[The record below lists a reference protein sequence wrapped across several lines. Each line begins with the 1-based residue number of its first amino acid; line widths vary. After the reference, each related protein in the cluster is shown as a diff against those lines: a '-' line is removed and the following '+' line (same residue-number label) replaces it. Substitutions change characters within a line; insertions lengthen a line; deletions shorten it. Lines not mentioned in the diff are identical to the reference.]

1 MHRIS
6 FSIPKNPCTLFVQ
19 EFNFFKGGREMSY
32 TYAPV
37 GNMSGYSRSSGAGIL
52 APYKS
57 YGSGGDGDL
66 FSTLAK
72 SASSL
77 WENVL
82 HPVTKGLG
90 KILVP
95 AAKGTAKVLKPL
107 GGLVVGVGAPLL
119 VNLTTWGAKQ
129 FREKAI
135 PRIKKAITDKGE
147 FEVNGNT
154 LIYYKKGDLPAIIE
168 TYGITQ
174 ISAFAFADFTDT
186 DLYLSAAEGKELILL
201 PNAMSK
207 CNALRVHLDD
217 TVHFTGSSFINSS
230 CFLMIEGVNI
240 YDKLKL
246 CQEKRIYAEFR
257 VWINNKYL
265 LQASNTERVTAIR
278 SFLSGTGADKFLE
291 ENPTNMFILKMGEDE
306 NSPKKKKGI
315 LGSVTSYKFLPK
327 AYFDG
332 TPELLETRNKFFY
345 MLKHEVVSDEFTLED
360 LRSITI
366 FNDDDLNLESNSN
379 SEENEFEEFANFGF
393 ANPENQIIKIQ
404 KTKLMNIK
412 EAVAHYKQERAQKA
426 KDIEKSISDTQ
437 EINIP
442 PEAIQQMS
450 VEQRD
455 LIESAE
461 DKNESAEEHILEEQA
476 KEVIADTVNVDVETT
491 ASPVKSEEA
500 TATSPTNTDA
510 AYSNLFGTEPPAEL
524 TGYTNKPHPLH
535 FTEERFPPFFNF
547 KKDRPTVSVFGE
559 TVTYDERGVGT
570 VGNYNSSNPYD
581 YMYVMESGHTY
592 GIDNYGYFSK
602 ATDGTIYR
610 MDANNVPYFIEL
622 GKPVYFSN
630 VGISYSFNEKGQL
643 VLTKTQSAI

>member
-1 MHRIS
+1 
-6 FSIPKNPCTLFVQ
+6 
-19 EFNFFKGGREMSY
+19 MSY

-57 YGSGGDGDL
+57 YGSGGNGDL
-66 FSTLAK
+66 FSTMAK

-82 HPVTKGLG
+82 SPVARGFG

-95 AAKGTAKVLKPL
+95 AAKGTVKILKPL
-107 GGLVVGVGAPLL
+107 GGFAISVGAPLL

-129 FREKAI
+129 FQEKAI
-135 PRIKKAITDKGE
+135 PRIKKAVTDKGE

-174 ISAFAFADFTDT
+174 ISAFAFADFTGT

-265 LQASNTERVTAIR
+265 LQASNTERVTAVR

-306 NSPKKKKGI
+306 TSPKKKRGI

-366 FNDDDLNLESNSN
+366 FNDEDLNLESNSN

-393 ANPENQIIKIQ
+393 ANPEKQIIKIQ
-404 KTKLMNIK
+404 KTKLMNVK
-412 EAVAHYKQERAQKA
+412 EAVAYYKQERAQKA
-426 KDIEKSISDTQ
+426 IDIKRSISDTQ

-442 PEAIQQMS
+442 PEAIQAATQQMS

-476 KEVIADTVNVDVETT
+476 EEVIADTVNVDVETT
-491 ASPVKSEEA
+491 ASSDKSEETGDTTASSVKSEEA
-500 TATSPTNTDA
+500 VITSPTNTDA
-510 AYSNLFGTEPPAEL
+510 AYSNLFGTEPPKEL

-535 FTEERFPPFFNF
+535 LAEERFPPVFNF
-547 KKDRPTVSVFGE
+547 KKDRPVVSTFGD
-559 TVTYDERGVGT
+559 TITYDERGIGT
-570 VGNYNSSNPYD
+570 VGNYNSTNPYD
-581 YMYVMESGHTY
+581 YMYVMENGLPY
-592 GIDNYGYFSK
+592 GIDNYGYYSK
-602 ATDGTIYR
+602 ATDGTVYY
-610 MDANNVPYFIEL
+610 MDANNVPFLIEA
-622 GKPVYFSN
+622 GKPVYFSSM
-630 VGISYSFNEKGQL
+630 GIAYSFNEKGQL
-643 VLTKTQSAI
+643 VLTRS